1 MARRGAL
8 APRPPGPHVTHLV
21 DKSAL
26 ARARLSAVADRI
38 EALRDADRLASCS
51 IVDLEITFSARSPD
65 DHEAMRH
72 AQRLL
77 FPRVP
82 IDQAVLDRAEEV
94 QSLLARKS
102 RHRGASIPDLVIAA
116 AAESAG
122 LTVLH
127 YDADYELIAE
137 ATSQSVEWVV
147 PRGSVP

>member
-1 MARRGAL
+1 MARLRAL
-8 APRPPGPHVTHLV
+8 APRPPGPQVTHLI

-26 ARARLSAVADRI
+26 ARARVTEVADRI

-65 DHEAMRH
+65 DHETMRR

-94 QSLLARKS
+94 QSMLARES
-102 RHRGASIPDLVIAA
+102 QHRGAPIPDLIIAA
-116 AAESAG
+116 AGERAG

-137 ATSQSVEWVV
+137 VTNQSVEWVV